1 MKKLSW
7 LRLSLSQLF
16 LGLMLSW
23 GIAAPATAVE
33 RLTLKLGPFQQSL
46 SVSDLERFSRT
57 GELPKNLKPL
67 AVFFTPRLQ
76 ELLSQRLQ
84 LDPQMTDKVLQEW
97 MRSPMSEQLLKT
109 LGRAFPHTKIED
121 LQAAISL
128 AARQANGLSLVGV
141 LRAIPGED
149 VTIEATSLI
158 GIALQFNPSYWQSE
172 ALGPLLKRELDVA
185 SPRFNPSLNPAQ
197 LGTEQ
202 VEQQTLYFKDSQRNR
217 LIPVDLYY
225 AKNTQG
231 PLVVMSHGFG
241 ADRRFLN
248 YLARHLASHGITVA
262 ALEHPGSNVTWVSQ
276 VSISDK
282 PQDLMPAS
290 EFVDRPKDVSF
301 LLDELAQKNQN
312 FGELQGK
319 FNTQEVVVIG
329 HSLGGYTALALA
341 GAELNLAALRQ
352 TCKSIVP
359 LLQSPAEWLQCAA
372 SDLPEA
378 PPMGDSRIAGAIILN
393 PVVGQLFGETGLRKV
408 RVPTLTLA
416 STEDAFTPAISHQ
429 LQPFTQ
435 LGGKKYLLTAVGA
448 THLSV
453 GNPENLAHQIT
464 LLKERTGEDVEPLR
478 QLVRGVSLA
487 FIKQLTPEA
496 DTYKPFL
503 SPVYAQS
510 LSTSKLALRLNREL
524 PSSISQWLKFAA
536 KSSDFKF

>member
-1 MKKLSW
+1 CMKKLSW

-464 LLKERTGEDVEPLR
+464 
-478 QLVRGVSLA
+478 
-487 FIKQLTPEA
+487 
-496 DTYKPFL
+496 
-503 SPVYAQS
+503 
-510 LSTSKLALRLNREL
+510 
-524 PSSISQWLKFAA
+524 
-536 KSSDFKF
+536 